1 MKNALRLALVW
12 FALLAIPFQGFAA
25 ATMLPCH
32 KAGSHKALLAS
43 QAGGH
48 SGDHGS
54 HAGRALESGFKASD
68 EASLSA
74 EAQSADWAQPAF
86 WASADG
92 DGDGGHGGVDKC
104 AQCASCCVGG
114 ALPASA
120 DRGLPKAPSARE
132 LAFGEFEALSRP
144 YLEGPQRPPQAVLL

>member
-1 MKNALRLALVW
+1 MW

-25 ATMLPCH
+25 ATMLPCQS
-32 KAGSHKALLAS
+32 AGSQKASFAS

-54 HAGRALESGFKASD
+54 HAGRALESGLKASD
-68 EASLSA
+68 AARLLDGAHSA
-74 EAQSADWAQPAF
+74 HS
-86 WASADG
+86 ASADG
-92 DGDGGHGGVDKC
+92 EGDENQGGVDKC

-114 ALPASA
+114 ALPTSA